1 MINSFFIDEDKLDKL
16 AALAVNTGLSIKAG
30 QNLLITSPVEALPL
44 VRRITI
50 HAYKAGANLVTPLFS
65 DPELTLARYEHA
77 INSSF
82 DSSAD
87 WLYKGM
93 GEAFDNN
100 TARLAIV
107 GDDPMLLENQD
118 PEKIGRS
125 NKALSKASKPARE
138 RITSFK
144 INWNIVAWPGRAWS
158 SRVFPSLNADEAQTK
173 LAEAIFSASRVD
185 TVNPQKAWA
194 EHNSNLLR
202 RSVWLNQ
209 QNFEYLQFKGPGT
222 DLRVGLA
229 ENHEWMGGASKARN
243 GITCNPNIP
252 SEEVFTTPHCLKVDG
267 TVQST
272 KPLSHQ
278 GTLIDEIKVTFKD
291 GKIIEAKATRGE
303 DVLNKVL
310 DTDEGARRLG
320 EVALVPDSSPIS
332 KSNLLFYNT
341 LFDEN
346 AACHIALGQCYSKCF
361 KGDNELTDKEIRN
374 FGGNSSN
381 IHIDWMIGSR
391 EINID
396 GINRDKS
403 STPVFRNGEWAEQ

>member
-1 MINSFFIDEDKLDKL
+1 
-16 AALAVNTGLSIKAG
+16 
-30 QNLLITSPVEALPL
+30 
-44 VRRITI
+44 
-50 HAYKAGANLVTPLFS
+50 
-65 DPELTLARYEHA
+65 
-77 INSSF
+77 
-82 DSSAD
+82 
-87 WLYKGM
+87 
-93 GEAFDNN
+93 
-100 TARLAIV
+100 
-107 GDDPMLLENQD
+107 
-118 PEKIGRS
+118 
-125 NKALSKASKPARE
+125 
-138 RITSFK
+138 
-144 INWNIVAWPGRAWS
+144 
-158 SRVFPSLNADEAQTK
+158 
-173 LAEAIFSASRVD
+173 
-185 TVNPQKAWA
+185 
-194 EHNSNLLR
+194 
-202 RSVWLNQ
+202 
-209 QNFEYLQFKGPGT
+209 
-222 DLRVGLA
+222 
-229 ENHEWMGGASKARN
+229 MGGASKARN

>member
-93 GEAFDNN
+93 GEAFDKN

-144 INWNIVAWPGRAWS
+144 INWNIVAWPGREWS
-158 SRVFPSLNADEAQTK
+158 ARVFPSLNAGEAQTK

-222 DLRVGLA
+222 NLCVGLA
-229 ENHEWMGGASKARN
+229 DNHEWMGGASKARN

-252 SEEVFTTPHCLKVDG
+252 SEEVFTTPHCLKVEG

-278 GTLIDEIKVTFKD
+278 GTLIDEIKVTFKE
-291 GKIIEAKATRGE
+291 GKIIEAKAKKGE

-361 KGDNELTDKEIRN
+361 KGDNELTDKEIQN

-381 IHIDWMIGSR
+381 IHIDWMIGSK